1 VQAGVL
7 SVSAGPVGLDDVVS
21 RALDHV
27 TSGADR
33 GAGGSQIDVDI
44 PETLPEVLADAVL
57 LERVVANLVDNAL
70 RYSPPDRAVRIAAS
84 GHADTLELR
93 VADRGPGIPPA
104 DRDAVFEPFQR
115 QDDRVTSSGAGV
127 GLGLAIARAFTAA
140 MHGTLALE
148 DTPGGGLTAV
158 VALPRAPG
166 SAPMTPAPSAQ
177 LLGDAGT

>member
-1 VQAGVL
+1 
-7 SVSAGPVGLDDVVS
+7 
-21 RALDHV
+21 
-27 TSGADR
+27 
-33 GAGGSQIDVDI
+33 
-44 PETLPEVLADAVL
+44 
-57 LERVVANLVDNAL
+57 
-70 RYSPPDRAVRIAAS
+70 VRIAAS
-84 GHADTLELR
+84 GHAGMVELR

-115 QDDRVTSSGAGV
+115 QDDRVTGSGAGV

-140 MHGTLALE
+140 MQGTLTLE

-166 SAPMTPAPSAQ
+166 SIPMTPAPSAG